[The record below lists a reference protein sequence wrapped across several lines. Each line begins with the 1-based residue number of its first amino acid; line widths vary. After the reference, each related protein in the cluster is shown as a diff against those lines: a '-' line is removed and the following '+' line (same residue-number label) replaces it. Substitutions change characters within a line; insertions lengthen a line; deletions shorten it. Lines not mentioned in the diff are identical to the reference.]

1 MPKFRKKPIVI
12 EAIQFVDGGNLRE
25 IEDFIRSGGGRSY
38 WNNDGFIVIET
49 LEGDMRADRGDW
61 IIKGVS
67 GEFYPCKDDIFK
79 KTYDQVDE
87 RSIF

>member
-12 EAIQFVDGGNLRE
+12 EAIQFTHNLCE
-25 IEDFIRSGGGRSY
+25 IENFIHDGGGRSY